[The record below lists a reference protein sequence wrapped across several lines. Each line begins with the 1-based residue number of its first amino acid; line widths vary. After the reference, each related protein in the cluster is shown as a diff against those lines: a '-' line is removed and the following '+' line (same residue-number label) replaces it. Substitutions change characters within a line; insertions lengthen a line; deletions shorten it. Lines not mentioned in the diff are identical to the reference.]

1 MVVTTF
7 VFPILDVL
15 LVEIL
20 GRLRFINHSFDVVD
34 SVEELCPTLQ
44 LLVLLQLRHLF
55 VVSSLRFLRHNK
67 VLLIF
72 QIVFLGN

>member
-34 SVEELCPTLQ
+34 SV
-44 LLVLLQLRHLF
+44 
-55 VVSSLRFLRHNK
+55 
-67 VLLIF
+67 
-72 QIVFLGN
+72 